1 MACEQYVLLA
11 FSAKDLCQSVLWSS
25 LTWILKEKKKEKK
38 KGHCNDLQTLK
49 TSLGGDEIGLVGA
62 EGRMRIHH

>member
-1 MACEQYVLLA
+1 MSVSALEFAYVDT
-11 FSAKDLCQSVLWSS
+11 KR
-25 LTWILKEKKKEKK
+25 KKRKK

-49 TSLGGDEIGLVGA
+49 TSLGGDGIGLVGA